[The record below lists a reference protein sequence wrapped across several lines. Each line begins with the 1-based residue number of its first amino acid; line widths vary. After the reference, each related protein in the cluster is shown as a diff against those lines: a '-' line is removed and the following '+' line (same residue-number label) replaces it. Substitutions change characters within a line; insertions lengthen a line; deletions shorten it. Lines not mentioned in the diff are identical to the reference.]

1 MICRPLRKFYFTEG
15 MTEIFYV
22 IVGFLLVL
30 AVFDLFVGVSN
41 DAVNFLNSAI
51 GAKVAKFRTVLIVAS
66 AGVLIGAVM
75 SAGMMDVA
83 RHGILQPSYY
93 SFKEVITIFLAV
105 MVTDVVVL
113 DMFNSMG
120 MPTSTTVS
128 LVFELLGAS
137 FVMAL
142 LKMGGDES
150 LSLGMLLNS
159 NKALTVIIA
168 IFVSVAIAFVAG
180 LVVQWLARV
189 VFSFNYRKKLGYTIG
204 IFGGIAFTSLA
215 YFIFV
220 KGLGDSPFISET
232 LRQWIDTNTGM
243 LLAVAFVVTTI
254 LSELLYF
261 LKVNVFKIIVLAGTF
276 ALAMAFAGNDLV
288 NFIGVPLAALDSLID
303 FLANGGGDP
312 DAFMMKSLEGSAKSP
327 MIYLLI
333 AGVIM
338 VVALATSKKAQNVVK
353 TSVNLSRQGEGDEMF
368 GSSPV
373 ARVLVRSSQNVS
385 RAVEQIVPRSVRSWI
400 GSRFNKDE
408 AIMEEGAAFD
418 EVRASINLVLSAL
431 LIIMGT
437 TLTLPL
443 STTYVTF
450 MVAMGSSLAD
460 RAWNRE
466 TAVFRI
472 TGVVSVIGGWFLT
485 AGIAFVAC
493 GLVCLIMHFGGFVA
507 MSAFMLLVIFL
518 LWNSKRTYDRKNKA
532 EAGEKTIEQHM
543 LATSDPQQVWILLS
557 RHFVGVQTDVLRSV
571 TEDYKAIFTGLETE
585 DLRSLRRCSKNLKDI
600 KNTQHRVR
608 RLELVAL
615 RRSPM
620 EIAVE
625 RNTWFHLAMNCDE
638 EFIYGMRRMLD
649 PILEHVDNCF
659 EPFSKTYINEYRPV
673 MEKVLSLLDA
683 AGKMISSGDYSD
695 YENMLHVFQGA
706 IAELS
711 ALRKNLI
718 NHMQTEDGIN
728 LKTSQLYLNLIQETS
743 ELLNTTKH
751 LMRASFH
758 FAGK

>member
-1 MICRPLRKFYFTEG
+1 

-75 SAGMMDVA
+75 SAGMMDIA

-93 SFKEVITIFLAV
+93 NLKEVMTIFLAV

-142 LKMGGDES
+142 LKMGGDGD
-150 LSLGMLLNS
+150 LTLGMLLNS

-180 LVVQWLARV
+180 LAVQWLARV
-189 VFSFNYRKKLGYTIG
+189 IFSFNYKKKLGYTIG

-215 YFIFV
+215 YFIFI
-220 KGLGDSPFISET
+220 KGLGDSPFIHENF
-232 LRQWIDTNTGM
+232 RQWIDANTTM
-243 LLAVAFVVTTI
+243 ILLAAFVVTTV

-288 NFIGVPLAALDSLID
+288 NFIGVPLAALDSLKD
-303 FLANGGGDP
+303 YLVNGGGDP
-312 DAFMMKSLEGSAKSP
+312 EAFMMTSLAESATSP
-327 MIYLLI
+327 ILYLLI

-338 VVALATSKKAQNVVK
+338 VIALATSKKAHNVIK

-373 ARVLVRSSQNVS
+373 ARVLVRSSQNVGS
-385 RAVEQIVPRSVRSWI
+385 VFEHIFPKSVRSWI
-400 GSRFNKDE
+400 DSRFNKDE

-418 EVRASINLVLSAL
+418 EVRASVNLVLSAL

-460 RAWNRE
+460 KAWNRE

-472 TGVVSVIGGWFLT
+472 TGVVSVIGGWFMT

-507 MSAFMLLVIFL
+507 MVAFMLLVAFL
-518 LWNSKRTYDRKNKA
+518 LWNSKRGFEKK
-532 EAGEKTIEQHM
+532 EATVDNTVEQKM
-543 LATSDPQQVWILLS
+543 LGTSDPQQVWQLLS
-557 RHFVGVQTDVLRSV
+557 KHFVDVQTDVLRNVS
-571 TEDYKAIFTGLETE
+571 EDYKAIFNGLESE
-585 DLRSLRRCSKNLKDI
+585 DLKALRRCSRNLKAI
-600 KNTQHRVR
+600 KNIQQKVR
-608 RLELVAL
+608 KVELVAL

-620 EIAVE
+620 DIAVE

-638 EFIYGMRRMLD
+638 EYMYGMRRMLD

-659 EPFSKTYINEYRPV
+659 DPFSKTYVNEYRPV
-673 MEKVLSLLDA
+673 MEKVLLLLDTA
-683 AGKMISSGDYSD
+683 AGMISSGDYSD
-695 YENMLHVFQGA
+695 YEHMLRVFQGI
-706 IAELS
+706 IADLS
-711 ALRKNLI
+711 ALRKKHI
-718 NHMQTEDGIN
+718 DRMQREDGIN
-728 LKTSQLYLNLIQETS
+728 FKTAQLYLNLIQETS
-743 ELLNTTKH
+743 ELMNTTKH
-751 LMRASFH
+751 LMRASYH

>member
-1 MICRPLRKFYFTEG
+1 MIWRPLRQIYFTEI

-66 AGVLIGAVM
+66 AGVLIGAIM
-75 SAGMMDVA
+75 SAGMMDIA
-83 RHGILQPSYY
+83 RHGIMQPSYY
-93 SFKEVITIFLAV
+93 NLKEVMTIFLAV

-142 LKMGGDES
+142 LKMGGDDG
-150 LSLGMLLNS
+150 LTLGMLLNS

-180 LVVQWLARV
+180 LLVQWLARV
-189 VFSFNYRKKLGYTIG
+189 IFSFNYKKKLGYTIG

-215 YFIFV
+215 YFILI
-220 KGLGDSPFISET
+220 KGLGDSPFIHEPF
-232 LRQWIDTNTGM
+232 RMWIAENTTM
-243 LLAVAFVVTTI
+243 ILIVAFVLTTI

-261 LKVNVFKIIVLAGTF
+261 MKVNVFKIIVLAGTF

-303 FLANGGGDP
+303 FLSNGGGDP
-312 DAFMMKSLEGSAKSP
+312 EAFMMTSLEESAKSP
-327 MIYLLI
+327 ILYLLL

-338 VVALATSKKAQNVVK
+338 VIALATSKKAHNVIK

-373 ARVLVRSSQNVS
+373 ARALVRSSQNLNNV
-385 RAVEQIVPRSVRSWI
+385 VEQIVPRSVKTWI
-400 GSRFNKDE
+400 GTRFNKNE

-418 EVRASINLVLSAL
+418 EVRASVNLVLSAL

-460 RAWNRE
+460 KAWNRE

-472 TGVVSVIGGWFLT
+472 TGVISVIGGWFMT

-493 GLVCLIMHFGGFVA
+493 GLVCLIMHYGGFVA
-507 MSAFMLLVIFL
+507 MVAFMALVVFL
-518 LWNSKRTYDRKNKA
+518 LWNSKR
-532 EAGEKTIEQHM
+532 GFEKKVEKPEDTIEQKM
-543 LATSDPQQVWILLS
+543 LATSDSQQVWQLLS
-557 RHFVGVQTDVLRSV
+557 EHFVRVQTDVIRNVS
-571 TEDYKAIFTGLETE
+571 EDYEAIFKGLENE
-585 DLRSLRRCSKNLKDI
+585 DIRALRRCGRNLKEI
-600 KNTQHRVR
+600 KNIQQKVR
-608 RLELVAL
+608 KVELVAL

-638 EFIYGMRRMLD
+638 EYMYGMRRMLE

-659 EPFSKTYINEYRPV
+659 DPFSKTYVNEYRPV
-673 MEKVLSLLDA
+673 MEKSQSLLA
-683 AGKMISSGDYSD
+683 TAQQMISTGDYSD
-695 YENMLHVFQGA
+695 YEHMLRVFQGT
-706 IAELS
+706 IADLS
-711 ALRKNLI
+711 ALRKKHI
-718 NHMQTEDGIN
+718 DRMQREEGIN
-728 LKTSQLYLNLIQETS
+728 FKTAQLYLNLIQETS
-743 ELLNTTKH
+743 ELVNTTKH
-751 LMRASFH
+751 LVRACYH

>member
-1 MICRPLRKFYFTEG
+1 

-22 IVGFLLVL
+22 IVGFLLIL

-75 SAGMMDVA
+75 SAGMMDIA
-83 RHGILQPSYY
+83 RHGIMQPSYY
-93 SFKEVITIFLAV
+93 NLKEVMTIFLAV

-142 LKMGGDES
+142 LKMGGDGD
-150 LSLGMLLNS
+150 LTLGMLLNS

-180 LVVQWLARV
+180 LVVQWIARV
-189 VFSFNYRKKLGYTIG
+189 IFSFNYKKKLGYSIG

-215 YFIFV
+215 YFILI
-220 KGLGDSPFISET
+220 KGLGDSPYIHEAF
-232 LRQWIDTNTGM
+232 RAWIAENTTII
-243 LLAVAFVVTTI
+243 LIVAFVLTTI
-254 LSELLYF
+254 LSEVLYF

-288 NFIGVPLAALDSLID
+288 NFIGVPLAALDSLLD
-303 FLANGGGDP
+303 YLAHGNGNP
-312 DAFMMKSLEGSAKSP
+312 ETFMMTSLEESAKSP
-327 MIYLLI
+327 VLYLLI

-338 VVALATSKKAQNVVK
+338 VIALATSKKAHNVIK

-373 ARVLVRSSQNVS
+373 ARALVRSSQNFSNV
-385 RAVEQIVPRSVRSWI
+385 VEQIVPKSVKTWI

-418 EVRASINLVLSAL
+418 EVRASVNLVLSAL

-460 RAWNRE
+460 KAWNRE

-472 TGVVSVIGGWFLT
+472 TGVVSVIGGWFMT

-507 MSAFMLLVIFL
+507 MVAFMALVVFL
-518 LWNSKRTYDRKNKA
+518 LWRSKR
-532 EAGEKTIEQHM
+532 GFEKKSEKVENTVEQKM
-543 LATSDPQQVWILLS
+543 LSTSDSNQVWQLLS
-557 RHFVGVQTDVLRSV
+557 RHFVDVQTDVLRNVS
-571 TEDYKAIFTGLETE
+571 EDYDTIFKGLENE
-585 DLRSLRRCSKNLKDI
+585 DLRALRRCSKSLKEI
-600 KNTQHRVR
+600 KNTQQKVR
-608 RLELVAL
+608 KVELVAL

-638 EFIYGMRRMLD
+638 EYIYGMRRMLD

-659 EPFSKTYINEYRPV
+659 DPFSKTYVNEYRPV
-673 MEKVLSLLDA
+673 MEKVQSMLSTA
-683 AGKMISSGDYSD
+683 RRMIGSGDYSD
-695 YENMLHVFQGA
+695 YEQMLRVFQET

-711 ALRKNLI
+711 ALRKKHI
-718 NHMQTEDGIN
+718 DRMQREAGIN
-728 LKTSQLYLNLIQETS
+728 FKTAQLYLNLIQETS

-751 LMRASFH
+751 LMRASYH

>member
-1 MICRPLRKFYFTEG
+1 MIWRPLRQIYFTEI

-66 AGVLIGAVM
+66 AGVLIGAIM
-75 SAGMMDVA
+75 SAGMMDIA
-83 RHGILQPSYY
+83 RHGIMQPSYY
-93 SFKEVITIFLAV
+93 NLKEVMTIFLAV

-142 LKMGGDES
+142 LKMGGDDG
-150 LSLGMLLNS
+150 LTLGMLLNS

-180 LVVQWLARV
+180 LLVQWLARV
-189 VFSFNYRKKLGYTIG
+189 IFSFNYKKKLGYTIG

-215 YFIFV
+215 YFILI
-220 KGLGDSPFISET
+220 KGLGDSPFIHEPF
-232 LRQWIDTNTGM
+232 RMWIAENTTM
-243 LLAVAFVVTTI
+243 ILIVAFVLTTI

-261 LKVNVFKIIVLAGTF
+261 MKVNVFKIIVLAGTF

-303 FLANGGGDP
+303 FLSHGGGDP
-312 DAFMMKSLEGSAKSP
+312 EAFMMTSLEESAKSP
-327 MIYLLI
+327 ILYLLL

-338 VVALATSKKAQNVVK
+338 VIALATSKKAHNVIK

-373 ARVLVRSSQNVS
+373 ARALVRSSQNLNNV
-385 RAVEQIVPRSVRSWI
+385 VEQIVPKSVKTWI
-400 GSRFNKDE
+400 GTRFNKNE

-418 EVRASINLVLSAL
+418 EVRASVNLVLSAL

-460 RAWNRE
+460 KAWNRE

-472 TGVVSVIGGWFLT
+472 TGVISVIGGWFMT

-493 GLVCLIMHFGGFVA
+493 GLVCLIMHYGGFVA
-507 MSAFMLLVIFL
+507 MVAFMALVVFL
-518 LWNSKRTYDRKNKA
+518 LWNSKR
-532 EAGEKTIEQHM
+532 GFEKKVEKPEDTIEQKM
-543 LATSDPQQVWILLS
+543 LATSDSQQVWQLLS
-557 RHFVGVQTDVLRSV
+557 EHFVKVQTDVIRNVS
-571 TEDYKAIFTGLETE
+571 EDYEAIFKGLEKE
-585 DLRSLRRCSKNLKDI
+585 DIRSLRRCGRNLKEI
-600 KNTQHRVR
+600 KNIQQKVR
-608 RLELVAL
+608 KVELVAL

-638 EFIYGMRRMLD
+638 EYMYGMRRMLD

-659 EPFSKTYINEYRPV
+659 DPFSKTYVNEYRPV
-673 MEKVLSLLDA
+673 MEKSQSLLA
-683 AGKMISSGDYSD
+683 TAQQMISTGDYSD
-695 YENMLHVFQGA
+695 YEHMLRVFQGT
-706 IAELS
+706 IADLS
-711 ALRKNLI
+711 ALRKKHI
-718 NHMQTEDGIN
+718 DRMQREEGIN
-728 LKTSQLYLNLIQETS
+728 FKTAQLYLNLIQETS
-743 ELLNTTKH
+743 ELVNTTKH
-751 LMRASFH
+751 LVRACYH

>member
-1 MICRPLRKFYFTEG
+1 MIWRPLRQIYFTEI

-66 AGVLIGAVM
+66 AGVLIGAIM
-75 SAGMMDVA
+75 SAGMMDIA
-83 RHGILQPSYY
+83 RHGIMQPSYY
-93 SFKEVITIFLAV
+93 NLKEVMTIFLAV

-142 LKMGGDES
+142 LKMGGDDG
-150 LSLGMLLNS
+150 LTLGMLLNS

-180 LVVQWLARV
+180 LLVQWLARV
-189 VFSFNYRKKLGYTIG
+189 IFSFNYKKKLGYTIG

-215 YFIFV
+215 YFILI
-220 KGLGDSPFISET
+220 KGLGDSPFIHEPF
-232 LRQWIDTNTGM
+232 RMWIAENTTM
-243 LLAVAFVVTTI
+243 ILIVAFVLTTI

-261 LKVNVFKIIVLAGTF
+261 MKVNVFKIIVLAGTF

-303 FLANGGGDP
+303 FLSHGGGDP
-312 DAFMMKSLEGSAKSP
+312 EAFMMTSLEESAKSP
-327 MIYLLI
+327 LLYLLL

-338 VVALATSKKAQNVVK
+338 VIALATSKKAHNVIK

-373 ARVLVRSSQNVS
+373 ARALVRSSQNLNNV
-385 RAVEQIVPRSVRSWI
+385 VEQIVPKSVKTWI
-400 GSRFNKDE
+400 GTRFNKNE

-418 EVRASINLVLSAL
+418 EVRASVNLVLSAL

-460 RAWNRE
+460 KAWNRE

-472 TGVVSVIGGWFLT
+472 TGVISVIGGWFMT

-493 GLVCLIMHFGGFVA
+493 GLVCLIMHYGGFVA
-507 MSAFMLLVIFL
+507 MVAFMALVVFL
-518 LWNSKRTYDRKNKA
+518 LWNSKR
-532 EAGEKTIEQHM
+532 GFEKKVEKPEDTIEQKM
-543 LATSDPQQVWILLS
+543 LTTSDSQQVWQLLS
-557 RHFVGVQTDVLRSV
+557 EHFVRVQTDVIRNVS
-571 TEDYKAIFTGLETE
+571 EDYEAIFKG
-585 DLRSLRRCSKNLKDI
+585 SRR
-600 KNTQHRVR
+600 
-608 RLELVAL
+608 
-615 RRSPM
+615 
-620 EIAVE
+620 
-625 RNTWFHLAMNCDE
+625 
-638 EFIYGMRRMLD
+638 
-649 PILEHVDNCF
+649 
-659 EPFSKTYINEYRPV
+659 
-673 MEKVLSLLDA
+673 
-683 AGKMISSGDYSD
+683 
-695 YENMLHVFQGA
+695 
-706 IAELS
+706 
-711 ALRKNLI
+711 
-718 NHMQTEDGIN
+718 
-728 LKTSQLYLNLIQETS
+728 
-743 ELLNTTKH
+743 
-751 LMRASFH
+751 
-758 FAGK
+758 

>member
-1 MICRPLRKFYFTEG
+1 
-15 MTEIFYV
+15 MTEIFYL
-22 IVGFLLVL
+22 IVGFLLIL

-51 GAKVAKFRTVLIVAS
+51 GARVAKYRTVLIVAS

-83 RHGILQPSYY
+83 RHGIMQPSYY
-93 SFKEVITIFLAV
+93 TFREVMTIFLAV

-142 LKMGGDES
+142 LKIGGEAD
-150 LSLGMLLNS
+150 LTLGMLLNT

-180 LVVQWLARV
+180 LLVQWLVRV
-189 VFSFNYRKKLGYTIG
+189 VFSFNYKRRLGYTIG

-215 YFIFV
+215 YFIFI
-220 KGLGDSPFISET
+220 KGFGNSPFITDGFSS
-232 LRQWIDTNTGM
+232 WIETNTTAI
-243 LLAVAFVVTTI
+243 LAVSFVVTAI

-261 LKVNVFKIIVLAGTF
+261 LKVNVFRIIVLAGTF

-288 NFIGVPLAALDSLID
+288 NFIGVPLAALDSLLD
-303 FLANGGGDP
+303 YLANGGGDP
-312 DAFMMKSLEGSAKSP
+312 DAFMMASLEESAKSP
-327 MIYLLI
+327 LLYLLI

-373 ARVLVRSSQNVS
+373 ARVLVRSSQNMNNV
-385 RAVEQIVPRSVRSWI
+385 VEQIVPGSVRKWI
-400 GSRFNKDE
+400 ASRFNKDE
-408 AIMEEGAAFD
+408 AIMAEGAAFD
-418 EVRASINLVLSAL
+418 EVRASVNLVLSAL

-460 RAWNRE
+460 KAWNRE

-493 GLVCLIMHFGGFVA
+493 GIVCLVMHFGGFVA
-507 MSAFMLLVIFL
+507 MVAFMLLVAFL
-518 LWNSKRTYDRKNKA
+518 LWNSKRSF
-532 EAGEKTIEQHM
+532 EKKESMADGQRTVEQDM
-543 LATSDPQQVWILLS
+543 LSNSDPEKVWKLLS
-557 RHFVGVQTDVLRSV
+557 SHFIGVQTQVLRDVSS
-571 TEDYKAIFTGLETE
+571 DYAAIFKGLEDE
-585 DLRSLRRCSKNLKDI
+585 DLKSLRRCSKNLKGI
-600 KNTQHRVR
+600 KNIQQRVR
-608 RLELVAL
+608 RVELVAL
-615 RRSPM
+615 RRSPV
-620 EIAVE
+620 EVAVE
-625 RNTWFHLAMNCDE
+625 RNTWFHLAMNSDE
-638 EFIYGMRRMLD
+638 EFIYCMRRMLD

-659 EPFSKTYINEYRPV
+659 DPFSKTYINEYRPI
-673 MEKVLSLLDA
+673 MEKVHSLLDKA
-683 AGKMISSGDYSD
+683 EKMIQTGDYSS
-695 YENMLHVFQGA
+695 YETTLRVFQET

-711 ALRKNLI
+711 ALRKKHI
-718 NHMQTEDGIN
+718 DRMQTEEGIN

-751 LMRASFH
+751 LVRACYH
-758 FAGK
+758 FVG

>member
-1 MICRPLRKFYFTEG
+1 MIWRPLRQIYFTEI

-66 AGVLIGAVM
+66 AGVLIGAIM
-75 SAGMMDVA
+75 SAGMMDIA
-83 RHGILQPSYY
+83 RHGIMQPSYY
-93 SFKEVITIFLAV
+93 NLKEVMTIFLAV

-142 LKMGGDES
+142 LKMGGDDG
-150 LSLGMLLNS
+150 LTLGMLLNS

-180 LVVQWLARV
+180 LLVQWLARV
-189 VFSFNYRKKLGYTIG
+189 IFSFNYKKKLGYTIG

-215 YFIFV
+215 YFILI
-220 KGLGDSPFISET
+220 KGLGDSPFIHEPF
-232 LRQWIDTNTGM
+232 RMWIAENTTM
-243 LLAVAFVVTTI
+243 ILIVAFVLTTI

-261 LKVNVFKIIVLAGTF
+261 MKVNVFKIIVLAGTF

-303 FLANGGGDP
+303 FLSHGGGDP
-312 DAFMMKSLEGSAKSP
+312 EAFMMTSLEESAKSP
-327 MIYLLI
+327 ILYLLL

-338 VVALATSKKAQNVVK
+338 VIALATSKKAHNVIK

-373 ARVLVRSSQNVS
+373 ARALVRSSQNLNNV
-385 RAVEQIVPRSVRSWI
+385 VEQIVPKSVKTWI
-400 GSRFNKDE
+400 GTRFNKNE

-418 EVRASINLVLSAL
+418 EVRASVNLVLSAL

-460 RAWNRE
+460 KAWNRE

-472 TGVVSVIGGWFLT
+472 TGVISVIGGWFMT

-493 GLVCLIMHFGGFVA
+493 GLVCLIMHYGGFVA
-507 MSAFMLLVIFL
+507 MVAFMALVVFL
-518 LWNSKRTYDRKNKA
+518 LWNSKR
-532 EAGEKTIEQHM
+532 GFEKKVEKPEDTIEQKM
-543 LATSDPQQVWILLS
+543 LATSDSQQVWQLLS
-557 RHFVGVQTDVLRSV
+557 EHFVRVQTDVIRNVS
-571 TEDYKAIFTGLETE
+571 EDYEAIFKGLENE
-585 DLRSLRRCSKNLKDI
+585 DIRALRRCGKNLKEI
-600 KNTQHRVR
+600 KNIQQKVR
-608 RLELVAL
+608 KVELVAL

-638 EFIYGMRRMLD
+638 EYMYGMRRMLD

-659 EPFSKTYINEYRPV
+659 DPFSKTYVNEYRPV
-673 MEKVLSLLDA
+673 MEKSQSLLA
-683 AGKMISSGDYSD
+683 TAQQMISTGDYSD
-695 YENMLHVFQGA
+695 YEHMLRVFQGT
-706 IAELS
+706 IADLS
-711 ALRKNLI
+711 ALRKKHI
-718 NHMQTEDGIN
+718 DRMQREEGIN
-728 LKTSQLYLNLIQETS
+728 FKTAQLYLNLIQETS
-743 ELLNTTKH
+743 ELVNTTKH
-751 LMRASFH
+751 LVRACYH

>member
-1 MICRPLRKFYFTEG
+1 MIWRPLRQIYFTEI

-66 AGVLIGAVM
+66 AGVLIGAIM
-75 SAGMMDVA
+75 SAGMMDIA
-83 RHGILQPSYY
+83 RHGIMQPSYY
-93 SFKEVITIFLAV
+93 NLKEVMTIFLAV

-142 LKMGGDES
+142 LKMGGDDG
-150 LSLGMLLNS
+150 LTLGMLLNS

-180 LVVQWLARV
+180 LLVQWLARV
-189 VFSFNYRKKLGYTIG
+189 IFSFNYKKKLGYTIG

-215 YFIFV
+215 YFILI
-220 KGLGDSPFISET
+220 KGLGDSPFIHEPF
-232 LRQWIDTNTGM
+232 RMWIAENTTM
-243 LLAVAFVVTTI
+243 ILIVAFVLTTI

-261 LKVNVFKIIVLAGTF
+261 MKVNVFKIIVLAGTF

-303 FLANGGGDP
+303 FLSHGGGDP
-312 DAFMMKSLEGSAKSP
+312 EAFMMTSLEESAKSP
-327 MIYLLI
+327 ILYLLL

-338 VVALATSKKAQNVVK
+338 VIALATSKKAHNVIK

-373 ARVLVRSSQNVS
+373 ARALVRSSQNLNNV
-385 RAVEQIVPRSVRSWI
+385 VEQIVPKSVKTWI
-400 GSRFNKDE
+400 GTRFNKNE

-418 EVRASINLVLSAL
+418 EVRASVNLVLSAL

-460 RAWNRE
+460 KAWNRE

-472 TGVVSVIGGWFLT
+472 TGVISVIGGWFMT

-493 GLVCLIMHFGGFVA
+493 GLVCLIMHYGGFVA
-507 MSAFMLLVIFL
+507 MVAFMALVVFL
-518 LWNSKRTYDRKNKA
+518 LWNSKR
-532 EAGEKTIEQHM
+532 GFEKKVEKPEDTIEQKM
-543 LATSDPQQVWILLS
+543 LATSDSQQVWQLLS
-557 RHFVGVQTDVLRSV
+557 EHFVRVQTDVIRNVS
-571 TEDYKAIFTGLETE
+571 EDYEAIFKGLENE
-585 DLRSLRRCSKNLKDI
+585 DIRSLRRCGRNLKDI
-600 KNTQHRVR
+600 KNIQQKVR
-608 RLELVAL
+608 KVELVAL

-620 EIAVE
+620 EVAVE

-638 EFIYGMRRMLD
+638 EYMYGMRRMLE

-659 EPFSKTYINEYRPV
+659 DPFSKTYVNEYRPV
-673 MEKVLSLLDA
+673 MEKSQSLLA
-683 AGKMISSGDYSD
+683 TAQQMISTGDYSD
-695 YENMLHVFQGA
+695 YEHMLRVFQGT
-706 IAELS
+706 IADLS
-711 ALRKNLI
+711 ALRKKHI
-718 NHMQTEDGIN
+718 DRMQREEGIN
-728 LKTSQLYLNLIQETS
+728 FKTAQLYLNLIQETS
-743 ELLNTTKH
+743 ELVNTTKH
-751 LMRASFH
+751 LVRACYH

>member
-1 MICRPLRKFYFTEG
+1 MIWRPLRQIYFTEI

-66 AGVLIGAVM
+66 AGVLIGAIM
-75 SAGMMDVA
+75 SAGMMDIA
-83 RHGILQPSYY
+83 RHGIMQPSYY
-93 SFKEVITIFLAV
+93 NLKEVMTIFLAV

-142 LKMGGDES
+142 LKMGGDDG
-150 LSLGMLLNS
+150 LTLGMLLNS

-180 LVVQWLARV
+180 LLVQWLARV
-189 VFSFNYRKKLGYTIG
+189 IFSFNYKKKLGYTIG

-215 YFIFV
+215 YFILI
-220 KGLGDSPFISET
+220 KGLGDSPFIHEPF
-232 LRQWIDTNTGM
+232 RMWIAENTTM
-243 LLAVAFVVTTI
+243 ILIVAFVLTTI

-261 LKVNVFKIIVLAGTF
+261 MKVNVFKIIVLAGTF

-303 FLANGGGDP
+303 FLSHGGGDP
-312 DAFMMKSLEGSAKSP
+312 EAFMMTSLEESAKSP
-327 MIYLLI
+327 ILYLLL

-338 VVALATSKKAQNVVK
+338 VIALATSKKAHNVIK

-373 ARVLVRSSQNVS
+373 ARALVRSSQNLNNV
-385 RAVEQIVPRSVRSWI
+385 VEQIVPKSVKTWI
-400 GSRFNKDE
+400 GTRFNKNE

-418 EVRASINLVLSAL
+418 EVRASVNLVLSAL

-460 RAWNRE
+460 KAWNRE

-472 TGVVSVIGGWFLT
+472 TGVISVIGGWFMT

-493 GLVCLIMHFGGFVA
+493 GLVCLIMHYGGFVA
-507 MSAFMLLVIFL
+507 MVAFMALVVFL
-518 LWNSKRTYDRKNKA
+518 LWNSKR
-532 EAGEKTIEQHM
+532 GFEKKVEKPEDTIEQKM
-543 LATSDPQQVWILLS
+543 LATSDSQQVWQLLS
-557 RHFVGVQTDVLRSV
+557 EHFVRVQTDVIRNVS
-571 TEDYKAIFTGLETE
+571 EDYEAIFKGLEDE
-585 DLRSLRRCSKNLKDI
+585 DIRALRRCGRNLKEI
-600 KNTQHRVR
+600 KNIQQKVR
-608 RLELVAL
+608 KVELVAL

-638 EFIYGMRRMLD
+638 EYMYGMRRMLD

-659 EPFSKTYINEYRPV
+659 DPFSKTYVNEYRPV
-673 MEKVLSLLDA
+673 MEKSQSLLA
-683 AGKMISSGDYSD
+683 TAQQMISTGDYSD
-695 YENMLHVFQGA
+695 YEHMLRVFQGT
-706 IAELS
+706 IADLS
-711 ALRKNLI
+711 ALRKKHI
-718 NHMQTEDGIN
+718 DRMQREEGIN
-728 LKTSQLYLNLIQETS
+728 FKTAQLYLNLIQETS
-743 ELLNTTKH
+743 ELVNTTKH
-751 LMRASFH
+751 LVRACYH

>member
-1 MICRPLRKFYFTEG
+1 MIWRPLRQIYFTEI

-66 AGVLIGAVM
+66 AGVLIGAIM
-75 SAGMMDVA
+75 SAGMMDIA

-93 SFKEVITIFLAV
+93 NLKEVMTIFLAV

-142 LKMGGDES
+142 LKMGGDDG
-150 LSLGMLLNS
+150 LTLGMLLNS
-159 NKALTVIIA
+159 NKALTVIMA
-168 IFVSVAIAFVAG
+168 IFVSVAIAFIAG

-189 VFSFNYRKKLGYTIG
+189 VFSFNYKKKLGYTIG

-215 YFIFV
+215 YFILI
-220 KGLGDSPFISET
+220 KGLGDSPFIHEPF
-232 LRQWIDTNTGM
+232 RMWIAENTTM
-243 LLAVAFVVTTI
+243 ILIVTFVLTTI

-261 LKVNVFKIIVLAGTF
+261 LKVDVFKIIVLAGTF

-303 FLANGGGDP
+303 FLAHGGGDP
-312 DAFMMKSLEGSAKSP
+312 ETFMMTSLEESAKSP
-327 MIYLLI
+327 ILYLLL

-338 VVALATSKKAQNVVK
+338 VIALATSKKAHNVIK

-373 ARVLVRSSQNVS
+373 ARVLVRSSQNLNNV
-385 RAVEQIVPRSVRSWI
+385 VEQIVPRSVKTWI
-400 GSRFNKDE
+400 GNRFNKNE

-418 EVRASINLVLSAL
+418 EVRASVNLVLSAL

-460 RAWNRE
+460 KAWNRE

-472 TGVVSVIGGWFLT
+472 TGVVSVIGGWFMT

-493 GLVCLIMHFGGFVA
+493 GLVCLIMHYGGFVA
-507 MSAFMLLVIFL
+507 MVAFMILVVFL
-518 LWNSKRTYDRKNKA
+518 LWNSKR
-532 EAGEKTIEQHM
+532 GFEKKVEKTEDTIEQKM
-543 LATSDPQQVWILLS
+543 LATSDSQQVWQLLS
-557 RHFVGVQTDVLRSV
+557 EHFVRVQTDVIRNVS
-571 TEDYKAIFTGLETE
+571 EDYEAIFKGLENE
-585 DLRSLRRCSKNLKDI
+585 DVRSLRRCGRNLKEI
-600 KNTQHRVR
+600 KNIQQKVR
-608 RLELVAL
+608 KVELVAL

-638 EFIYGMRRMLD
+638 EYMYGMRRMLE

-659 EPFSKTYINEYRPV
+659 DPFSKTYVNEYRPV
-673 MEKVLSLLDA
+673 MEKSQSLLA
-683 AGKMISSGDYSD
+683 TAQQMISTGDYSD
-695 YENMLHVFQGA
+695 YEHVLRVFQGT
-706 IAELS
+706 IADLS
-711 ALRKNLI
+711 ALRKKHI
-718 NHMQTEDGIN
+718 DRMQREEGIN
-728 LKTSQLYLNLIQETS
+728 FKTSQLYLNLIQETS
-743 ELLNTTKH
+743 ELVNTTKH
-751 LMRASFH
+751 LVRACYH

>member
-1 MICRPLRKFYFTEG
+1 MIWRPLRQIYFTEI

-66 AGVLIGAVM
+66 AGVLIGAIM
-75 SAGMMDVA
+75 SAGMMDIA
-83 RHGILQPSYY
+83 RHGIMQPSYY
-93 SFKEVITIFLAV
+93 NLKEVMTIFLAV

-142 LKMGGDES
+142 LKMGGDDG
-150 LSLGMLLNS
+150 LTLGMLLNS

-180 LVVQWLARV
+180 LLVQWLARV
-189 VFSFNYRKKLGYTIG
+189 IFSFNYKKKLGYTIG

-215 YFIFV
+215 YFILI
-220 KGLGDSPFISET
+220 KGLGDSPFIHEPF
-232 LRQWIDTNTGM
+232 RMWIAENTTM
-243 LLAVAFVVTTI
+243 ILIVAFVLTTI

-261 LKVNVFKIIVLAGTF
+261 MKVNVFKIIVLAGTF

-303 FLANGGGDP
+303 FLSHGGGDP
-312 DAFMMKSLEGSAKSP
+312 EAFMMTSLEESAKSP
-327 MIYLLI
+327 ILYLLL

-338 VVALATSKKAQNVVK
+338 VIALATSKKAHNVIK

-373 ARVLVRSSQNVS
+373 ARALVRSSQNLNNV
-385 RAVEQIVPRSVRSWI
+385 VEQIVPRSVKTWI
-400 GSRFNKDE
+400 GTRFNKNE

-418 EVRASINLVLSAL
+418 EVRASVNLVLSAL

-460 RAWNRE
+460 KAWNRE

-472 TGVVSVIGGWFLT
+472 TGVISVIGGWFMT

-493 GLVCLIMHFGGFVA
+493 GLVCLIMHYGGFVA
-507 MSAFMLLVIFL
+507 MVAFMALVVFL
-518 LWNSKRTYDRKNKA
+518 LWNSKR
-532 EAGEKTIEQHM
+532 GFEKKVEKPEDTIEQKM
-543 LATSDPQQVWILLS
+543 LATSDSQQVWQLLS
-557 RHFVGVQTDVLRSV
+557 EHFVRVQTDVIRNVS
-571 TEDYKAIFTGLETE
+571 EDYEAIFKGLENE
-585 DLRSLRRCSKNLKDI
+585 DIRALRRCGKNLKEI
-600 KNTQHRVR
+600 KNIQQKVR
-608 RLELVAL
+608 KVELVAL

-638 EFIYGMRRMLD
+638 EYMYGMRRMLD

-659 EPFSKTYINEYRPV
+659 DPFSKTYVNEYRPV
-673 MEKVLSLLDA
+673 MEKSQSLLA
-683 AGKMISSGDYSD
+683 TAQQMISTGDYSD
-695 YENMLHVFQGA
+695 YEHMLRVFQGT
-706 IAELS
+706 IADLS
-711 ALRKNLI
+711 ALRKKHI
-718 NHMQTEDGIN
+718 DRMQREEGIN
-728 LKTSQLYLNLIQETS
+728 FKTAQLYLNLIQETS
-743 ELLNTTKH
+743 ELVNTTKH
-751 LMRASFH
+751 LVRACYH